1 MDQGCLAPSFLHL
14 SPCRLVQK
22 AELVRLSQT
31 LSLVPRLHWLLVED
45 AESPT
50 PLVSGLLAASGLL
63 FTHLAVLTPK
73 AQRLREGEPGWVRP
87 RGVEQ
92 RNKALDWL
100 RGRGGAVGGEKDPP
114 PPGTQGVVYFADDD
128 NTYSRE
134 LFKEVSPGIREGK
147 RPRTPAPFFTLLTSG
162 GVGCWVKMGDS
173 MGEVSMNKVLLSLGH
188 HSVSSLISIRC
199 VGLVVSQCG
208 LWGWWAACD
217 LRVLRYRMAGL
228 WVSTQHGNPTG
239 PFPWIWRDL
248 LLPCPCC
255 WLSPMPS
262 LMLLHPGATWRVVS

>member
-1 MDQGCLAPSFLHL
+1 M
-14 SPCRLVQK
+14 
-22 AELVRLSQT
+22 
-31 LSLVPRLHWLLVED
+31 PRLHWLLVED

-100 RGRGGAVGGEKDPP
+100 RGKGGAVGGEKDPP

-134 LFKEVSPGIREGK
+134 LFKEVSPGMKMEKEPGG
-147 RPRTPAPFFTLLTSG
+147 TS
-162 GVGCWVKMGDS
+162 
-173 MGEVSMNKVLLSLGH
+173 VLLSLAYRVDVGWCGKMGNSREGVSVNKVVLFLGPPL
-188 HSVSSLISIRC
+188 SVSSLLSIRC

-217 LRVLRYRMAGL
+217 LRALGYRMAVL

-239 PFPWIWRDL
+239 PFPWTWQDL
-248 LLPCPCC
+248 QFPCPCC
-255 WLSPMPS
+255 WLSLMPS
-262 LMLLHPGATWRVVS
+262 LMLLHPGAIWKVVS

>member
-1 MDQGCLAPSFLHL
+1 M
-14 SPCRLVQK
+14 
-22 AELVRLSQT
+22 
-31 LSLVPRLHWLLVED
+31 PRLHWLLVED

-100 RGRGGAVGGEKDPP
+100 RGKGGAVGGEKDPP

-134 LFKEVSPGIREGK
+134 LFKEVSPEIKDRE
-147 RPRTPAPFFTLLTSG
+147 RARWDQLPTFSCLPML
-162 GVGCWVKMGDS
+162 M
-173 MGEVSMNKVLLSLGH
+173 
-188 HSVSSLISIRC
+188 
-199 VGLVVSQCG
+199 
-208 LWGWWAACD
+208 WAA
-217 LRVLRYRMAGL
+217 GENGE
-228 WVSTQHGNPTG
+228 Q
-239 PFPWIWRDL
+239 
-248 LLPCPCC
+248 
-255 WLSPMPS
+255 
-262 LMLLHPGATWRVVS
+262 